1 MIKGKSQQKFY
12 LKTNKNINPLQKS
25 KNSLNKNSKKK
36 NAIQLEKEIQEMT
49 KKIEQERI
57 NLRMSKE
64 RLEQRK
70 KILNTLQGKPI
81 TNLSIEEKER
91 NRLIR
96 RKEINTRKYN
106 DPIKRKIGRE
116 REIIDAKIRRDK
128 EKEKNVNEF
137 ERLGEEIDILVED
150 NRQLTNEVKAQRKRK
165 LELEKLKEKMI
176 KENKNKEEELN
187 EILRR
192 NYMSEKNI
200 KNNNK
205 YKEAVEVGI
214 QQEKDFYIV
223 RDELENEYQ
232 KVVQEYIKK
241 ERENLKE
248 KAFKKQIEEM
258 RNGIGGKG
266 KKMNTEMKN
275 ELQKIEDEKI
285 NDRTPILDECLQ
297 KWQVVNKQKKDTIN
311 KYINNC
317 SKIRE
322 AFENLAIYLDLTSI
336 SYLPEVYQKT
346 EQKLSNINFQIE
358 RLENEEAQLE
368 NEKDTLLNQIELLK
382 SKRNG
387 MKAYRQ
393 VFIQQKKEKI
403 KIISSITEKLNKD
416 INIME
421 ALFHKIKPETDN
433 FLTKLNDTFI
443 SEFVVNKATINKDK
457 KYNYRT
463 IKNHLSNIEDY
474 WNILQSLENDN
485 NVDIY
490 DIIEKQ
496 NLDDLR
502 EDMKEK
508 IEGFE
513 AKRIM
518 NKSLYNSMNIERQKG
533 KGLNEIIKKASNI
546 INEQI
551 KTPKAFRK
559 NKSKYNKSSG
569 CSGELTED
577 ENLKYGNDSKGY
589 QQSSIYYPIN
599 SSLVNNK

>member
-25 KNSLNKNSKKK
+25 KNSFNKNSKKK
-36 NAIQLEKEIQEMT
+36 NAIQLEKEIQEIT

-70 KILNTLQGKPI
+70 KILNKLQGKPI
-81 TNLSIEEKER
+81 TNLSLEEKER
-91 NRLIR
+91 NRFIR
-96 RKEINTRKYN
+96 RKEINNHKYN

-116 REIIDAKIRRDK
+116 REIIDAKIRREK
-128 EKEKNVNEF
+128 EKEKNANEF

-150 NRQLTNEVKAQRKRK
+150 NRLLTKEVQTLRKRK

-176 KENKNKEEELN
+176 KENKNKENELN

-192 NYMSEKNI
+192 IYMLEKNI
-200 KNNNK
+200 KNNK
-205 YKEAVEVGI
+205 YKRAVEDGI
-214 QQEKDFYIV
+214 QQEKDFYII

-258 RNGIGGKG
+258 RNSIGGKG
-266 KKMNTEMKN
+266 KKMNTEIKN
-275 ELQKIEDEKI
+275 ELQRIEDEKI

-311 KYINNC
+311 KYINNY

-336 SYLPEVYQKT
+336 SYLPEIYQKT

-382 SKRNG
+382 SKKNG

-393 VFIQQKKEKI
+393 TFIQQKKEKI
-403 KIISSITEKLNKD
+403 KIIGSIAEKLNKD

-421 ALFHKIKPETDN
+421 ALFHRIKPETDN

-443 SEFVVNKATINKDK
+443 SEFVVNKANLNKDK
-457 KYNYRT
+457 KYNYKT
-463 IKNHLSNIEDY
+463 IKNYLSNIEDY
-474 WNILQSLENDN
+474 WNILQSLEIYNADN
-485 NVDIY
+485 Y
-490 DIIEKQ
+490 DIIDKQ
-496 NLDDLR
+496 NFDDLR

-508 IEGFE
+508 LEGFE

-533 KGLNEIIKKASNI
+533 KELNEIIKKTSNL

-569 CSGELTED
+569 YNGELTED
-577 ENLKYGNDSKGY
+577 ENLKYGNDSLGY
-589 QQSSIYYPIN
+589 QQSSIYYPNN
-599 SSLVNNK
+599 SSLVK